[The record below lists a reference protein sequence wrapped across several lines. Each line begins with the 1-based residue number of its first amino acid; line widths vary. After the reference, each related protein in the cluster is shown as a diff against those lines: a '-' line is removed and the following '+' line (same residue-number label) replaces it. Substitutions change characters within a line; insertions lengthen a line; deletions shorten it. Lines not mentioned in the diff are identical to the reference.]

1 MHQGLPDIRLFDPGP
16 SLYIL
21 IDDSHEI
28 AASCEFHDN
37 AEIARGVIVEGLF
50 ELDDIVVGQRG
61 EDPDLVEGVLLLFL
75 LHAGHAHL
83 LQRVGLV
90 VDATTH
96 LVDLTEG
103 ALPHLPYDLE
113 LL

>member
-1 MHQGLPDIRLFDPGP
+1 M
-16 SLYIL
+16 

-28 AASCEFHDN
+28 AAGCEFHDD
-37 AEIARGVIVEGLF
+37 AEVPRGVIIEGLF
-50 ELDDIVVGQRG
+50 KLDDIVVGQRG
-61 EDPDLVEGVLLLFL
+61 QDPDLVEGVLLLFL
-75 LHAGHAHL
+75 FHAGHAHL
-83 LQRVGLV
+83 LQRVDLV

-103 ALPHLPYDLE
+103 ALPHLLYDLE